1 MAKRNLAISSFLILA
16 TAIVLFTLDNSSE
29 PGTIVA
35 FSEDAQIID
44 AELSPHETSNSSGP
58 RRRSRNAVPISIEV
72 TESISSH
79 RQIELVLKEID
90 NRLDDDQTEEALN
103 ELNGL
108 LENYEYLSDAEK
120 IDLLTA
126 YATFFLKNSQND
138 NARFFYEQILS
149 FPNLEHTNRLAVLQM
164 LARIA
169 MASEDWNGFL
179 AYNDQYFDE
188 GGGYNWVVT
197 GHLLSAYQRLG
208 DIDAAGEA
216 LLLHLETGINPQY
229 DGSDEQYQR
238 LYGNVQDLPLRMSDT
253 ATALQIAQ
261 GMVDQFDRAENWK
274 VLSEVYETLDDQ
286 SNFNQV
292 VETARDKGYLDIRG
306 NWQLPTPSQ

>member
-1 MAKRNLAISSFLILA
+1 M
-16 TAIVLFTLDNSSE
+16 
-29 PGTIVA
+29 
-35 FSEDAQIID
+35 
-44 AELSPHETSNSSGP
+44 
-58 RRRSRNAVPISIEV
+58 
-72 TESISSH
+72 
-79 RQIELVLKEID
+79 
-90 NRLDDDQTEEALN
+90 
-103 ELNGL
+103 
-108 LENYEYLSDAEK
+108 
-120 IDLLTA
+120 
-126 YATFFLKNSQND
+126 
-138 NARFFYEQILS
+138 
-149 FPNLEHTNRLAVLQM
+149 
-164 LARIA
+164 
-169 MASEDWNGFL
+169 
-179 AYNDQYFDE
+179 
-188 GGGYNWVVT
+188 
-197 GHLLSAYQRLG
+197 SAYQRLG

-216 LLLHLETGINPQY
+216 LLLHLETSINPQY